1 MIMIMIMIEIKFL
14 FKEEAYLTIIV
25 ICRKDL
31 DRTQTQ
37 IQNNS
42 LQNKKV
48 VSRRVNTI
56 LQQALL

>member
-1 MIMIMIMIEIKFL
+1 MIMIMIEIKFL

>member
-1 MIMIMIMIEIKFL
+1 MIMIEIKFL

-48 VSRRVNTI
+48 VSRRVNII

>member
-1 MIMIMIMIEIKFL
+1 MIMIMIEIKLL

-48 VSRRVNTI
+48 VSRRVNII